1 MSAGEHIS
9 AVSKDAS
16 LGERAFG
23 DGAEELVTVNYRAHE
38 DALRFLLSALLQP
51 NGIGLLYGPSG
62 AGKTT
67 IARQLVG
74 RLPRNVAVALVDGS
88 QLKPRRLLTSMLSQ
102 FGLESRA
109 EPDEELLAMLEDF
122 VCQQACSHEPPVLI
136 VDNVEHMYPH
146 TLRVLNTLAE
156 FDEQG
161 KFALRI
167 VLTGHEGLNSLAGS
181 DGLAAIASRNP
192 GTHLIGPLSA
202 DEALTYLH
210 ARLKAAGGELA
221 DTVFP
226 PDVCDR
232 LRAQSEG
239 WPGPLNHYALDAM
252 ERATNFPLSVVDTYS
267 PQDFEA
273 EIEAES
279 AAESV
284 AQIESLQHSDAP
296 AMPRITV
303 SLDGQTVSE
312 YTFTSNKVL
321 VGRSDF
327 ADIVLE
333 DEFVSKLHLALIW
346 FDEAL
351 LLIDLKSANGTA
363 VNSVKTRKAL
373 LQENDV
379 ISLGSYRLTV
389 SNAPSLSDELRPYV
403 HDPGTL
409 RMHKLIDLRRER
421 ARHQVA
427 LVEDDEQD

>member
-1 MSAGEHIS
+1 
-9 AVSKDAS
+9 
-16 LGERAFG
+16 
-23 DGAEELVTVNYRAHE
+23 
-38 DALRFLLSALLQP
+38 
-51 NGIGLLYGPSG
+51 
-62 AGKTT
+62 
-67 IARQLVG
+67 
-74 RLPRNVAVALVDGS
+74 
-88 QLKPRRLLTSMLSQ
+88 
-102 FGLESRA
+102 
-109 EPDEELLAMLEDF
+109 
-122 VCQQACSHEPPVLI
+122 
-136 VDNVEHMYPH
+136 
-146 TLRVLNTLAE
+146 
-156 FDEQG
+156 
-161 KFALRI
+161 
-167 VLTGHEGLNSLAGS
+167 
-181 DGLAAIASRNP
+181 
-192 GTHLIGPLSA
+192 
-202 DEALTYLH
+202 
-210 ARLKAAGGELA
+210 
-221 DTVFP
+221 
-226 PDVCDR
+226 
-232 LRAQSEG
+232 
-239 WPGPLNHYALDAM
+239 
-252 ERATNFPLSVVDTYS
+252 
-267 PQDFEA
+267 
-273 EIEAES
+273 
-279 AAESV
+279 
-284 AQIESLQHSDAP
+284 
-296 AMPRITV
+296 MPRITV